1 MKNNNRMQQTLL
13 LGFIGT
19 SLLTTSL
26 SMVYVKYATRQMFSE
41 LSQLQMNRD
50 ALNNEWTQLLLEQST
65 LATDGRVDRIA
76 NDKLNMH
83 PPKPNEIVWVKR

>member
-1 MKNNNRMQQTLL
+1 MKNNRWQHTIV
-13 LGFIGT
+13 LGFIGV
-19 SLLTTSL
+19 SLMTTSF

-41 LSQLQMNRD
+41 LSQLEMSRD

-76 NDKLNMH
+76 NEKLTMH
-83 PPKPNEIVWVKR
+83 PPKPDEIVWVKK

>member
-1 MKNNNRMQQTLL
+1 MKNNRWKETLL

-19 SLLTTSL
+19 SLMTTSL
-26 SMVYVKYATRQMFSE
+26 SIVYVKYATRQMFSE
-41 LSQLQMNRD
+41 LSQLQQSRD

-76 NDKLNMH
+76 NEKLNMH
-83 PPKPNEIVWVKR
+83 PPKPKDIIWVKR

>member
-1 MKNNNRMQQTLL
+1 MKKNPWKHILL

-26 SMVYVKYATRQMFSE
+26 SMVYVKYSTRQMFSE
-41 LSQLQMNRD
+41 LSQLQVNRD

-65 LATDGRVDRIA
+65 LATDGRVDKIA
-76 NDKLNMH
+76 AEKLSMH
-83 PPKPNEIVWVKR
+83 PPKSSEIVWVKQ

>member
-1 MKNNNRMQQTLL
+1 MKKNQWGQTLL

-19 SLLTTSL
+19 SLMTTSL

-76 NDKLNMH
+76 HEKLNMH
-83 PPKPNEIVWVKR
+83 PPKSNEIVWVKQ

>member
-1 MKNNNRMQQTLL
+1 MKNSRWPQTVM
-13 LGFIGT
+13 LGLIGT
-19 SLLTTSL
+19 TLMTTSM
-26 SMVYVKYATRQMFSE
+26 SIVYVKYATRQMFSE

-76 NDKLNMH
+76 DEKLNMH
-83 PPKPNEIVWVKR
+83 PPKPNEIVWVKK